1 MAPVQV
7 RGTVLTVRRVDA
19 YVAMTVVAPAIA
31 TRFRPGQFIA
41 VAVGGPQSAMLA
53 RRAFSVHD
61 VRPDH
66 GGTVEFIFLAR
77 EPGTQWLAECRA
89 RDVLDVVGPLGR
101 PFPVPRDPASCLLL
115 GVGTGAAP
123 LFSLASRLAER
134 GCPTDYLLGAESADR
149 VFGALTARRTGRSA
163 VITTSDG
170 SLGSRGSVVDMLP
183 TVVQQARTDVIYASA
198 PLGVLRAVC
207 ALAGRYAIPVQA
219 LVAEPP
225 MMCGTGLCMGCVLP
239 AVSSDG
245 VTRMVRACVDGPVF
259 RGDLVRWDDV
269 GTIPFDALGAPGWK
283 PRPTS
288 ATSPA
293 PPASSATS
301 TVPAPG
307 TASGSSGNPASSP
320 ISSAPGIT
328 SPSRS
333 SSPPGSSGERS
344 HAG

>member
-115 GVGTGAAP
+115 GVGTGATP
-123 LFSLASRLAER
+123 
-134 GCPTDYLLGAESADR
+134 
-149 VFGALTARRTGRSA
+149 
-163 VITTSDG
+163 
-170 SLGSRGSVVDMLP
+170 
-183 TVVQQARTDVIYASA
+183 
-198 PLGVLRAVC
+198 
-207 ALAGRYAIPVQA
+207 
-219 LVAEPP
+219 
-225 MMCGTGLCMGCVLP
+225 
-239 AVSSDG
+239 
-245 VTRMVRACVDGPVF
+245 
-259 RGDLVRWDDV
+259 
-269 GTIPFDALGAPGWK
+269 
-283 PRPTS
+283 
-288 ATSPA
+288 
-293 PPASSATS
+293 
-301 TVPAPG
+301 
-307 TASGSSGNPASSP
+307 
-320 ISSAPGIT
+320 
-328 SPSRS
+328 PSRS
-333 SSPPGSSGERS
+333 CCAIQPTASLAAK
-344 HAG
+344 AGGVFLQ